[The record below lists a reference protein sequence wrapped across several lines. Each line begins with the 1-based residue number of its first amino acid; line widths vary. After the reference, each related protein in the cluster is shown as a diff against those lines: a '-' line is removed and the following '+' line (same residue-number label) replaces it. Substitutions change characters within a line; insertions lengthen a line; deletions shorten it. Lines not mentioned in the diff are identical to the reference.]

1 MEKMTLEAYLKGL
14 QDKGENGTSKHKLR
28 NENIQEKHR
37 VARIQRLEKEKKKK
51 SKLVLFAE

>member
-28 NENIQEKHR
+28 NENLQEKHR
-37 VARIQRLEKEKKKK
+37 VARIQRLKKEKKKK
-51 SKLVLFAE
+51 IF